1 MKLSRI
7 AFIVALLGIASLA
20 SAGPCTGSPYN
31 CNTSTLVP
39 ANYFGTASGV
49 AQTTWSAAFFAAGTS
64 SIATGA
70 IEFTD
75 GQAGP
80 QSKFGANGGGEYTDD
95 PGTHENF
102 MPDGSTSLPI
112 TGTGTLSTT
121 SAGSQFG
128 IVVNQFFDTNP
139 NAQNGD
145 AYTEPVNQFPN
156 IPLISATMT
165 QGTGT
170 YFFQTYGA
178 ASGYGLATSGDYL
191 ELDVTLGATPS
202 NGLATNDPNYDPGT
216 PGGVFRLGFA
226 LNASSCPIEGPCHQ
240 DTTATID
247 AVLLPGL
254 QDAGNGGDFVVL
266 GNWAAGAG
274 GEGSTNTAKLLFTD
288 AEFDPTVNATPEP
301 TTLLLLGSGLLGL
314 ARRFRR

>member
-20 SAGPCTGSPYN
+20 SAGPCTGNPYN
-31 CNTSTLVP
+31 CNTVTAVP
-39 ANYFGTASGV
+39 SVYFGTASGV
-49 AQTTWSAAFFAAGTS
+49 AQTTWSAAFGTGIA
-64 SIATGA
+64 SIATGTV
-70 IEFTD
+70 EFTD

-80 QSKFGANGGGEYTDD
+80 QSVFGANGGGQYTDA
-95 PGTHENF
+95 PGAHENY

-112 TGTGTLSTT
+112 TGTGTLNTT
-121 SAGSQFG
+121 SSGSQFG
-128 IVVNQFFDTNP
+128 IIVNQFFDTNP
-139 NAQNGD
+139 DAANGD
-145 AYTEPVNQFPN
+145 AYTEPTAQFPN
-156 IPLISATMT
+156 IPNISATLT

-170 YFFQTYGA
+170 YFYQTYGA

-191 ELDVTLGATPS
+191 ELDVTLGATPT
-202 NGLATNDPNYDPGT
+202 NGSDDPGT

-226 LNASSCPIEGPCHQ
+226 LNAVKCPTEGACSQ
-240 DTTATID
+240 DTTASID
-247 AVLLPGL
+247 ALLLPGM

-266 GNWAAGAG
+266 GNWAAGASA
-274 GEGSTNTAKLLFTD
+274 EGFTYNAKLLFTD
-288 AEFDPTVNATPEP
+288 AEFDPTVANTPEP